1 MRGKILFLALFALA
15 LNGGAA
21 DAATKYNTSKS
32 TVLSTCGGNLQSG
45 NGQIGC
51 TKCNASGNYCRDYN
65 CSDGSNGVKKGCTV
79 VQVIKTGHNRKIP
92 TGVSATKLGGANL
105 KPQAQHLGGARKH

>member
-1 MRGKILFLALFALA
+1 MRGKLLLLSLLAFA

-21 DAATKYNTSKS
+21 VAATKYNTSKS
-32 TVLSTCGGNLQSG
+32 TVLGACGGSLQSG

-79 VQVIKTGHNRKIP
+79 VQVIKPGHNRKIP
-92 TGVSATKLGGANL
+92 AASTTKLGGSSL
-105 KPQAQHLGGARKH
+105 KPQVQHIGGAKKH